1 MQIFPQ
7 IENQAIQNAIQ
18 RHLNSSNQNINE
30 EKKQTKENE
39 EKEKEKE
46 KEIEIEDNKED
57 LKQNQMKVEQS
68 KFNGSEKATDKDFEK
83 ARANFADYGSR
94 DLDARLMEVL
104 LVSDK
109 ENEEK
114 IKEEIKKMT
123 EKELNQVIDESN
135 QEYNENQLIEM
146 AMKESLKEVEIKKKL
161 EEEKALKGINI
172 SINPNTINMFKNNLN
187 SMNPSILAV
196 IQAGYSLDQA
206 VMAYSVVGDDP
217 QNMINYIL
225 DNFLNNFN

>member
-30 EKKQTKENE
+30 EKKQT
-39 EKEKEKE
+39 
-46 KEIEIEDNKED
+46 
-57 LKQNQMKVEQS
+57 
-68 KFNGSEKATDKDFEK
+68 
-83 ARANFADYGSR
+83 
-94 DLDARLMEVL
+94 
-104 LVSDK
+104 K

-161 EEEKALKGINI
+161 EEEKSLKGINI